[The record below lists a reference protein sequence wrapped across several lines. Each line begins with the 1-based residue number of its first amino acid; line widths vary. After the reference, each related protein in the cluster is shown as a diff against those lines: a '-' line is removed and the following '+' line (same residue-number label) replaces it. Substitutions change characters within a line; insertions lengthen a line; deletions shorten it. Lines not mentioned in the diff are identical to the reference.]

1 MPQGKPAS
9 PRAPQARIRDTTGED
24 EARTGASPAAPE
36 RQVPGRRR
44 KLDPGGSP
52 RVVGWPWQTTAFS
65 VHGGAG
71 AREEGKAVVLPGRP
85 QLCLYPEV
93 SRTARSTSALSASFL
108 AGARRRVQ
116 VGPGVRL
123 RLGRNPTRPPPR
135 VAGLGRKEGAGEAG
149 PGAQEGRRAGQGR
162 GGRGPEVRASERA
175 SPSPAASQPPR
186 ATGLRCRGKGPRVPQ
201 RPRLPAWGRGRGDE
215 GLCPFAL
222 VPRPGRLQEPHPA
235 RAAAERSWPRCC

>member
-1 MPQGKPAS
+1 MRAREPPKPAS
-9 PRAPQARIRDTTGED
+9 GTR
-24 EARTGASPAAPE
+24 
-36 RQVPGRRR
+36 PGRTRPAQVR
-44 KLDPGGSP
+44 VLPPRSDRFQADAAKLDTGGSP

-93 SRTARSTSALSASFL
+93 SRTPRSTSALSSSFL

-149 PGAQEGRRAGQGR
+149 PGAQEGRRAGRGR
-162 GGRGPEVRASERA
+162 GGRGPEVRASERGESLSGCLA
-175 SPSPAASQPPR
+175 APTGHGPEVQREGAAGPAA
-186 ATGLRCRGKGPRVPQ
+186 
-201 RPRLPAWGRGRGDE
+201 PASAGVGAG
-215 GLCPFAL
+215 
-222 VPRPGRLQEPHPA
+222 A
-235 RAAAERSWPRCC
+235 R